1 MLLSVSKHLE
11 TQDVYIQNVLP
22 TFQHLNE
29 VRDDIWVL
37 ENFNFETQNRGQ
49 PIQYYDIYSRWD

>member
-37 ENFNFETQNRGQ
+37 ENFNFEKQNQGQ
-49 PIQYYDIYSRWD
+49 PIQY